1 MSIYRPERDWPR
13 YVPVNK
19 ILVSV
24 YDREM
29 GQAYG
34 EVSNV
39 SNAGACISAD
49 RHFEPDS
56 TVLLRISFHHQPD
69 AFVTQAEIVWSRNVS
84 PAPDEYPYAHGVRFR
99 FSEKDQPA
107 ILKEI
112 LESTDFKLACPSG
125 NEDEKETSSLDDLV
139 NDLTDDLDKLGQ
151 NCHKV
156 IGSGD

>member
-1 MSIYRPERDWPR
+1 VD
-13 YVPVNK
+13 K

-39 SNAGACISAD
+39 ANAGACISAD
-49 RHFEPDS
+49 RHFEPDT

-69 AFVTQAEIVWSRNVS
+69 AFVTQAEIVWSRHEPN
-84 PAPDEYPYAHGVRFR
+84 DEYPHAHGVRFR
-99 FSEKDQPA
+99 FSEKGQA
-107 ILKEI
+107 ALLKEI
-112 LESTDFKLACPSG
+112 LESTDFKLACPSD
-125 NEDEKETSSLDDLV
+125 NEDEKQAGSLDDLV

-151 NCHKV
+151 SCHKV
-156 IGSGD
+156 IGNGD

>member
-13 YVPVNK
+13 YVPVDK

-34 EVSNV
+34 EVSDV
-39 SNAGACISAD
+39 STLGACISAD

-69 AFVTQAEIVWSRNVS
+69 AFVTQAEIVWSRDEPN
-84 PAPDEYPYAHGVRFR
+84 DEYPHAHGVRFR
-99 FSEKDQPA
+99 FSESDQRR
-107 ILKEI
+107 LLQDI
-112 LESTDFKLACPSG
+112 LESADFKLACPSD
-125 NEDEKETSSLDDLV
+125 DEEKNVIGSLDELV
-139 NDLTDDLDKLGQ
+139 NELTDDLDKLGQ

-156 IGSGD
+156 IGNRD